1 MDDFQELFKEKVEK
15 TDNRKK
21 KEINQNSFLLMN
33 PSNNNL
39 PNNIHINNVESSQ
52 LNTLNNN
59 DEHTSNGPLYDYEYK
74 VILLNKFEEGLI
86 DNYLSG
92 IKLILNRK

>member
-1 MDDFQELFKEKVEK
+1 MEK

-21 KEINQNSFLLMN
+21 KEINQNSFLLIN
-33 PSNNNL
+33 PINNSL
-39 PNNIHINNVESSQ
+39 PNNIQINNVESSQ
-52 LNTLNNN
+52 PNTLNNN
-59 DEHTSNGPLYDYEYK
+59 DEHASNVPLYDYEYK